1 MIMTSLNL
9 SNLKAVSGVFISE
22 SDFQVIELQ
31 YKDYLKDNSCADNDL
46 TAEQFIEEWIK
57 EQELFGTFK
66 ETKDGN
72 IKYYN
77 MEGDDGVSLTTS
89 EFLDNVDM
97 NSYHWENRCRSYWR
111 IFKEILDT
119 GNVNRQLLENILS
132 GDTTISH
139 EQIYELLSAMKGKC
153 VELLNKE

>member
-1 MIMTSLNL
+1 MTSLNL
-9 SNLKAVSGVFISE
+9 SKLKEVSGVFISE

-31 YKDYLKDNSCADNDL
+31 YKDYLKDNSYADTDS

-57 EQELFGTFK
+57 EQEVFNTFR

-72 IKYYN
+72 IKYYC
-77 MEGDDGVSLTTS
+77 MEGDAGVSLTTN
-89 EFLDNVDM
+89 EFLENLDM
-97 NSYHWENRCRSYWR
+97 NSYHWENRCRSYWQ

-119 GNVNRQLLENILS
+119 GKVNKQLLENILS

-139 EQIYELLSAMKGKC
+139 EQIYELLTTMKRKC
-153 VELLNKE
+153 AELIDKQ

>member
-1 MIMTSLNL
+1 MTSLNL
-9 SNLKAVSGVFISE
+9 GNLKEASGVFISE

-31 YKDYLKDNSCADNDL
+31 YMDYLKDNSDADNDS

-57 EQELFGTFK
+57 EQELFGTFR

-72 IKYYN
+72 IKYYC
-77 MEGDDGVSLTTS
+77 MEGDDGVPLSTN
-89 EFLDNVDM
+89 EFLDNLDM

-111 IFKEILDT
+111 IFKEVLDT

-139 EQIYELLSAMKGKC
+139 EQIYELLKAMKEKC
-153 VELLNKE
+153 AELIDKQ

>member
-1 MIMTSLNL
+1 MTSLNL
-9 SNLKAVSGVFISE
+9 INLKEVSGVFISE

-31 YKDYLKDNSCADNDL
+31 YKDYLKDNSYTDNES

-57 EQELFGTFK
+57 EQELFGTFR

-72 IKYYN
+72 IKYYC
-77 MEGDDGVSLTTS
+77 MEGDDGVPLSTN
-89 EFLDNVDM
+89 EFLDNLDM

-111 IFKEILDT
+111 IFKEILET

-139 EQIYELLSAMKGKC
+139 EQIYELLKVMKEKSA
-153 VELLNKE
+153 ELIDKQ